1 MKTNNVSSV
10 WKKGAVYSVLAAAMA
25 LMAACGTTKNT
36 ESGDG
41 MESDTTM
48 TAPMPDTSG
57 TETPMPM
64 DTMGQ

>member
-1 MKTNNVSSV
+1 M
-10 WKKGAVYSVLAAAMA
+10 KKGAIYAVLVAAMG
-25 LMAACGTTKNT
+25 LMASCGTTKNT
-36 ESGDG
+36 ESGDT

-48 TAPMPDTSG
+48 TQPIPDTSG